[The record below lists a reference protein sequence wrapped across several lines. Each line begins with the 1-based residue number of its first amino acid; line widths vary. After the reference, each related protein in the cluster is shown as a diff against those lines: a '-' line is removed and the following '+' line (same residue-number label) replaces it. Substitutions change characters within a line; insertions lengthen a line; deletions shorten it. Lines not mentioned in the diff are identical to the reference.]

1 MDVRLTVITLGLLVS
16 STAVAQIHTATG
28 PSPKPAQVVPKAAY
42 NSMSNTTTPFN
53 CEQYGWPNHPDPKMK
68 LYCDQLEA
76 STLQGEARRAGRPGP
91 SDDVI
96 RLPALGSEAAAKSGR
111 ACVGGQAMRKLP
123 NGWEQV
129 SSPTGGWQRCRAE

>member
-1 MDVRLTVITLGLLVS
+1 MDVRLALLAVGLLVS
-16 STAVAQIHTATG
+16 STAAAQIHTATG
-28 PSPKPAQVVPKAAY
+28 PSPKPTPVAPKTAY
-42 NSMSNTTTPFN
+42 NSTSKTTTPFN
-53 CEQYGWPNHPDPKMK
+53 CEQYKWPNHPHPSMK
-68 LYCDQLEA
+68 TYCDRMEA

-111 ACVGGQAMRKLP
+111 ACVSGQAMRKLP